1 MGWSLADTAG
11 TCIGI
16 GALRVSTDITFAG
29 IAITENG
36 YGSVAN
42 GESVSRDNRRLAKFR
57 GAARTTTPAKHGGRL
72 LSEQLGVTG
81 KPKPSGLDPI
91 PSRDHGRGRRPDRSS
106 RSRRSNRGACGGH
119 ALRSPADT
127 DRGTMCRLAPMTPIA
142 SQLLELRQKLEF
154 CASSLF
160 F

>member
-57 GAARTTTPAKHGGRL
+57 GRPRRQRPPNMAGVFYPNSWASLANPNPVALIPYPA
-72 LSEQLGVTG
+72 
-81 KPKPSGLDPI
+81 
-91 PSRDHGRGRRPDRSS
+91 
-106 RSRRSNRGACGGH
+106 
-119 ALRSPADT
+119 
-127 DRGTMCRLAPMTPIA
+127 GTMAVAAAQTVVAGAAAPIA
-142 SQLLELRQKLEF
+142 VHVAAMPSVVRQIPTVVRCAGLRQ
-154 CASSLF
+154 
-160 F
+160 

>member
-42 GESVSRDNRRLAKFR
+42 GESVSPDNRRLAKFR

-81 KPKPSGLDPI
+81 KPKPSGLPY
-91 PSRDHGRGRRPDRSS
+91 
-106 RSRRSNRGACGGH
+106 
-119 ALRSPADT
+119 PA
-127 DRGTMCRLAPMTPIA
+127 GTMAVAAAQTVVAGAAAPIA
-142 SQLLELRQKLEF
+142 VHVAAMPSVVRQIPTVVRCAGLRQ
-154 CASSLF
+154 
-160 F
+160 